1 MISEAVAACISDPV
15 NKISAARVDVNL
27 GVSVN
32 PGKFK
37 QLVALTGRV
46 ISSIIQPLALIGQFN
61 LFAGFLVF
69 LPYI

>member
-1 MISEAVAACISDPV
+1 MISEAVVACISDPI
-15 NKISAARVDVNL
+15 NKISAARAEVNL
-27 GVSVN
+27 GVSIN

-46 ISSIIQPLALIGQFN
+46 ISCKIPPLALIGQFN